1 MPASITRCVDG
12 PSPFLQG
19 RRGLQAP
26 RSSLRDR
33 GDLCAPC
40 HVYKLPEAY
49 LSCGLFCRENSVCT
63 SRSLLFRYS
72 IQACIQSSNIFS
84 LVLPRRHCLDILDS
98 VAQAV
103 SFLDDL
109 DQCFCIC
116 RTAFPYQSQDTFV
129 GVQFILD
136 GLLLCDTRSGDAIVA
151 HGSFCCA
158 AFAGWST
165 AIALL

>member
-12 PSPFLQG
+12 PSPFCQG
-19 RRGLQAP
+19 RRGPQAS
-26 RSSLRDR
+26 RSSLRDGR
-33 GDLCAPC
+33 DLCAPC
-40 HVYKLPEAY
+40 SAYNSPKAY
-49 LSCGLFCRENSVCT
+49 LSCGLFCRGNSFCT

-72 IQACIQSSNIFS
+72 IQACIRSSNIFS
-84 LVLPRRHCLDILDS
+84 LVLPRRHCLNILNS

-109 DQCFCIC
+109 DQCFCVC
-116 RTAFPYQSQDTFV
+116 RSAVPNQSQNTFV

-136 GLLLCDTRSGDAIVA
+136 GLLLCDTWSGDAIVA
-151 HGSFCCA
+151 HGSFCGA
-158 AFAGWST
+158 AFAGGST